1 MSYDDWKT
9 TDIYHAD
16 MPSAD
21 QHNPAVPVMGG
32 PYRGFIISFDPP
44 PIPDRDMDWHFV
56 HRDYDGAP
64 DAGDMRFG
72 HGATAADCVR
82 QIDEMLGD
90 GDDSARYEHET
101 SDLSDDSNALASAG
115 YVEE

>member
-1 MSYDDWKT
+1 MA
-9 TDIYHAD
+9 DIK
-16 MPSAD
+16 
-21 QHNPAVPVMGG
+21 
-32 PYRGFIISFDPP
+32 YRGFTITYDPP
-44 PIPDRDMDWHFV
+44 PIPDRDMDWRFFHD
-56 HRDYDGAP
+56 DYDGAP

-101 SDLSDDSNALASAG
+101 SDLSDDSYALASAG